1 MKYTYCIWDFNGTIF
16 DDVGASIS
24 AVNTLLAERGLKTLD
39 SKDKYQEVFDFPIID
54 YYRRI
59 GFDFDKEPYEVIAPL
74 WVDLYLEN
82 SKKSGLFGDVISSLD
97 FFEARGIKQSVLSA
111 SEKNML
117 TGQLRELGI
126 YDRFEEIMGIDN
138 IYAESKI
145 ALAKD
150 WKQRHEGERALFIG
164 DTTHDYETAEVLG
177 ADCYLISAGHQPK
190 YKLRAAGENV
200 KIFPSLSALVEYLKE
215 IEE

>member
-150 WKQRHEGERALFIG
+150 WKQRHEGERTLFIG

-177 ADCYLISAGHQPK
+177 ADCYLISAGHQPE

>member
-150 WKQRHEGERALFIG
+150 WKQRHEGERVLFIG

-177 ADCYLISAGHQPK
+177 ADCYLISAGHQPE
-190 YKLRAAGENV
+190 YKLRAVGENV

>member
-177 ADCYLISAGHQPK
+177 ADCYLISAGHQPE

-200 KIFPSLSALVEYLKE
+200 KIFPNLSTLVEYLKE

>member
-24 AVNTLLAERGLKTLD
+24 AVNTLLSERGLKTLD

-177 ADCYLISAGHQPK
+177 ADCYLISAGHQPE

>member
-150 WKQRHEGERALFIG
+150 WKQRHEGEKALFIG

-177 ADCYLISAGHQPK
+177 ADCYLISAGHQPE

-200 KIFPSLSALVEYLKE
+200 KIFPNLSALVEYLNE

>member
-150 WKQRHEGERALFIG
+150 WKQRHEGERTLFVG
-164 DTTHDYETAEVLG
+164 DTTHDYETAEVLD
-177 ADCYLISAGHQPK
+177 ADCYLISAGHQPE

-200 KIFPSLSALVEYLKE
+200 KIFPNLSALVEYLKE

>member
-54 YYRRI
+54 YYRKI

-97 FFEARGIKQSVLSA
+97 FFEAREIKQSVLSA

-177 ADCYLISAGHQPK
+177 ADCYLISAGHQPE

-200 KIFPSLSALVEYLKE
+200 KIFPNLSALVEYLKE

>member
-82 SKKSGLFGDVISSLD
+82 SKKSGLFEDVVPTLN

-117 TGQLRELGI
+117 IGQLRELGI

-150 WKQRHEGERALFIG
+150 WKHRHEGEKALFIG

-177 ADCYLISAGHQPK
+177 ADCYLISAGHQPE
-190 YKLRAAGENV
+190 YKLRAAGVNV

>member
-150 WKQRHEGERALFIG
+150 WKQRHEGEKALFIG

-177 ADCYLISAGHQPK
+177 ADCYLISAGHQPE

>member
-177 ADCYLISAGHQPK
+177 ADCYLISAGHQPE

-200 KIFPSLSALVEYLKE
+200 KIFPNLSALVEYLKE

>member
-39 SKDKYQEVFDFPIID
+39 SKEKYQEVFDFPIID

-117 TGQLRELGI
+117 IGQLRELGI

-150 WKQRHEGERALFIG
+150 WKHRHEGEKALFIG

-177 ADCYLISAGHQPK
+177 ADCYLISAGHQPE

>member
-16 DDVGASIS
+16 DDIGASIA
-24 AVNTLLAERGLKTLD
+24 AVNTLLAERGIKTFD
-39 SKDKYQEVFDFPIID
+39 SKEEYHKVFDFPIID
-54 YYRRI
+54 YYRKI
-59 GFDFDKEPYEVIAPL
+59 GFDFDKEPYEVVAPL
-74 WVDLYLEN
+74 WVALYLEN
-82 SKKSGLFGDVISSLD
+82 SKNAGLFEDVIPTLD
-97 FFEARGIKQSVLSA
+97 FFDKMGVKQSVLSA
-111 SEKNML
+111 SERNML
-117 TGQLRELGI
+117 TGQLRDLGI

-145 ALAKD
+145 AIAKD

-177 ADCYLISAGHQPK
+177 ADCYLISAGHQPE

-200 KIFPSLSALVEYLKE
+200 KIFPSLSALVEYLKK

>member
-1 MKYTYCIWDFNGTIF
+1 MKYTHLMWDFNGTIF
-16 DDVGASIS
+16 DDAEAGIKS
-24 AVNTLLAERGLKTLD
+24 VNKMLCERGLAPIP
-39 SKDKYQEVFDFPIID
+39 SKERYQEIFDFPIEE
-54 YYRRI
+54 YYRSL

-97 FFEARGIKQSVLSA
+97 FFEAREIKQSVLSA

-177 ADCYLISAGHQPK
+177 ADCYLISAGHQPE

-200 KIFPSLSALVEYLKE
+200 KIFPNLSALVEYLKE

>member
-117 TGQLRELGI
+117 IGQLRELGI

-177 ADCYLISAGHQPK
+177 ADCYLISAGHQPE

>member
-97 FFEARGIKQSVLSA
+97 FFEERGIKQSVLSA

-150 WKQRHEGERALFIG
+150 WKHRHEGERALFIG

-177 ADCYLISAGHQPK
+177 ADCYLISAGHQPE

-200 KIFPSLSALVEYLKE
+200 KIFPNLSTLVEYLKE